1 MASVGSD
8 AVSTPEDAVRR
19 YLAYLED
26 PSSAVDREA
35 VAKAEAELAEATDP
49 IAKLHAAAARERA
62 AATDVDALEASFV
75 SHAKAYAEAQS
86 IPAAAF
92 EVLGV
97 PREVLAR
104 AGFATGARGRTTG
117 ARRPVSGSRAP
128 QVSASTIKD
137 AAVAIEGPFT
147 LAQLADAAGGG
158 SPATVRK
165 AVEEL
170 IAEGRATSLGP
181 DPDHAGPGRAPTR
194 YRRT

>member
-1 MASVGSD
+1 M
-8 AVSTPEDAVRR
+8 STAEDAVRR
-19 YLAYLED
+19 YLAFLDD
-26 PSSAVDREA
+26 PSSAVDQEA
-35 VAKAEAELAEATDP
+35 LARAEAALSEATDP

-62 AATDVDALEASFV
+62 AATDAEALEAAFV
-75 SHAKAYAEAQS
+75 DRAKAYAEEQS

-104 AGFATGARGRTTG
+104 AGFATGARGRTSG
-117 ARRPVSGSRAP
+117 ARRPASGTRAP
-128 QVSASTIKD
+128 QVSATAIKE
-137 AAVAIEGPFT
+137 AAVALEGPFT
-147 LAQLADAAGGG
+147 LAQLADVAGGG